1 MVRLR
6 LSHYPRGVEGLQGV
20 LHMGPGPTEGNRY
33 FPFDLREISLERPVL
48 GALTEVWGKV
58 VVMSVEPWIESCF
71 LYIPF

>member
-1 MVRLR
+1 
-6 LSHYPRGVEGLQGV
+6 
-20 LHMGPGPTEGNRY
+20 MGPGPTEGNRY
-33 FPFDLREISLERPVL
+33 FPLDLREISLERPVL